1 MATFDEAIQHLE
13 NGDWDAAHHIVQ
25 ADSSQLGSWA
35 HGIVH
40 TMEGD
45 LSNARYWYKRA
56 ERPLPDPPQI
66 EAEIAALK
74 LAFESAPTSLD

>member
-1 MATFDEAIQHLE
+1 MATFKDAIKHLK
-13 NGDWDAAHHIVQ
+13 NGDWEAAHRIVQ
-25 ADSSQLGSWA
+25 EDSSQLGSWA

-45 LSNARYWYKRA
+45 LTNAGYWYKRA
-56 ERPLPDPPQI
+56 ERTLPDPPQI

-74 LAFESAPTSLD
+74 LAFEGDQTK

>member
-1 MATFDEAIQHLE
+1 MATFDDALQHLQ
-13 NGDWDAAHHIVQ
+13 NGDWESAHGIVQ

-45 LSNARYWYKRA
+45 LKNASYWYERA
-56 ERPLPDPPQI
+56 ERAFPDPPQI

-74 LAFESAPTSLD
+74 VAFESASAS

>member
-45 LSNARYWYKRA
+45 LGNARYWYSRA
-56 ERPLPDPPQI
+56 GQPESTKSVKEERVDLI
-66 EAEIAALK
+66 RHFLGN
-74 LAFESAPTSLD
+74 